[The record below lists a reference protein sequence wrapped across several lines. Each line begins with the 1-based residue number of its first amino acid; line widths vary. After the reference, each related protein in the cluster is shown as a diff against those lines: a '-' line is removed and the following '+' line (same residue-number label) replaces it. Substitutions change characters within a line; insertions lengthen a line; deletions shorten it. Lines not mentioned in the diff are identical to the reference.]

1 LEDMAPS
8 EVTLKFGA
16 ESQVFELEPG
26 GELNA
31 LAIKDCFGLQT
42 VKLDGKVVSVNQSN
56 GLTYRTFQHGETIS
70 VEGTAGTQ
78 GQGQAGHVK
87 VIRIAIVDF
96 DGDVRTGRYKIC
108 FQSDF
113 EALLNRLGYAG
124 LRLADAPAHEE
135 EISVTRFEDLV
146 DGGSYAV
153 DDIHAQPLNISR
165 YMHNSVKASE
175 AEFGAAMLPL
185 TVA

>member
-1 LEDMAPS
+1 MAPS

-70 VEGTAGTQ
+70 VEGTAGVGSADFKALQDQVAAQ
-78 GQGQAGHVK
+78 GHENSCLYLGK
-87 VIRIAIVDF
+87 C
-96 DGDVRTGRYKIC
+96 RTAVHHKC
-108 FQSDF
+108 S
-113 EALLNRLGYAG
+113 NRKWAK
-124 LRLADAPAHEE
+124 
-135 EISVTRFEDLV
+135 TCCKRFKHL
-146 DGGSYAV
+146 
-153 DDIHAQPLNISR
+153 
-165 YMHNSVKASE
+165 
-175 AEFGAAMLPL
+175 
-185 TVA
+185 

>member
-1 LEDMAPS
+1 MAPS

-70 VEGTAGTQ
+70 VEGTAGVGSADFKALQDQVAAQ
-78 GQGQAGHVK
+78 GHEVFLVRALTNNLVMDYFFAPGKQPFSTSSEVFQGRKPHGMLREVTVQ
-87 VIRIAIVDF
+87 
-96 DGDVRTGRYKIC
+96 
-108 FQSDF
+108 
-113 EALLNRLGYAG
+113 RLAASTWAG
-124 LRLADAPAHEE
+124 LA
-135 EISVTRFEDLV
+135 VT
-146 DGGSYAV
+146 
-153 DDIHAQPLNISR
+153 SR
-165 YMHNSVKASE
+165 GV
-175 AEFGAAMLPL
+175 
-185 TVA
+185 

>member
-1 LEDMAPS
+1 MAPS

-70 VEGTAGTQ
+70 VEGTAGAVVSDRVGVLEQ
-78 GQGQAGHVK
+78 K
-87 VIRIAIVDF
+87 VGILQEQVD
-96 DGDVRTGRYKIC
+96 GLLCV
-108 FQSDF
+108 
-113 EALLNRLGYAG
+113 ELLNTSSVIS
-124 LRLADAPAHEE
+124 DA
-135 EISVTRFEDLV
+135 FFV
-146 DGGSYAV
+146 DGR
-153 DDIHAQPLNISR
+153 QPPTR
-165 YMHNSVKASE
+165 R
-175 AEFGAAMLPL
+175 GAAFGVCWSWKA
-185 TVA
+185 VAGCSRPC